1 MTLSPLPLRAACTAV
16 SWCAL
21 LLSPGVAAASTD
33 LVPVEQVGAAYA
45 RPQQRIDVGGGRQIN
60 LHCMGSGHPTVVFE
74 SGLSD
79 WSNTWAL
86 IQPAV
91 ARTTRACSYDR
102 PGMGYSDRVETPRT
116 PAAVVEDLAT
126 LLDRAGIDA
135 PVVLVGHSLGGF
147 YAKLYAATHP
157 GRVAGMVLV
166 DPSEE
171 RLGER
176 VGPALAARFGQPLV
190 ETWQTENDA
199 GIAALIARFRD
210 CARDARVQPLA
221 EPRYRACTDPVR
233 TALGAGILAER
244 RRLQAGATYQDT
256 QWRELADSLYGRHPE
271 ADARYARLFAGKAP
285 LGALPLLVLTHGLW
299 DMSEPTSELDF
310 HAWRQAHAL
319 TAALSTRG
327 EHRIVAYSRHNLQVE
342 NPGDV
347 VDAITQVLAQ
357 VRAQR

>member
-1 MTLSPLPLRAACTAV
+1 MTPFRKSLRALRGVLAC
-16 SWCAL
+16 CAL
-21 LLSPGVAAASTD
+21 WLASPASAMPED
-33 LVPVEQVGAAYA
+33 LVPIEQVGAAYA
-45 RPQQRIDVGGGRQIN
+45 RPQHMIDVGGGRRIN
-60 LHCMGSGHPTVVFE
+60 LHCMGTGSPAVVFE

-102 PGMGYSDRVETPRT
+102 PGMGYSDPVATPRT

-126 LLDRAGIDA
+126 LLDRAGIDE

-147 YAKLYAATHP
+147 YAKLFAATHP
-157 GRVAGMVLV
+157 GRVAGLVLV

-171 RLGER
+171 RLWER
-176 VGPALAARFGQPLV
+176 LGPSLATRFGQSLV
-190 ETWQTENDA
+190 NTWRNEGDA

-210 CARDARVQPLA
+210 CARDARTQPLA

-233 TALGAGILAER
+233 TALGSEILADR
-244 RRLQAGATYQDT
+244 RRLQAEATYQDT
-256 QWRELADSLYGRHPE
+256 QWRELADSPFGRHPE
-271 ADARYARLFAGKAP
+271 ADARYAQLFAGKAP
-285 LGALPLLVLTHGLW
+285 FGALPLLVLTHGLW
-299 DMSEPTSELDF
+299 DMSEPTSEVDF
-310 HAWRQAHAL
+310 QAWRQAHAA

-327 EHRIVAYSRHNLQVE
+327 EQRIVPYSRHNLQVE

-347 VDAITQVLAQ
+347 VDAIAHVLAQ

>member
-1 MTLSPLPLRAACTAV
+1 MTPASLPSRMACAALSW
-16 SWCAL
+16 SAL
-21 LLSPGVAAASTD
+21 LLSPGVCAVPAD
-33 LVPVEQVGAAYA
+33 LVPVEQVGTSYA
-45 RPQQRIDVGGGRQIN
+45 RAQQRIDVGGGRRIN
-60 LHCMGSGHPTVVFE
+60 LHCMGNGRPTVVFE

-102 PGMGYSDRVETPRT
+102 PGMGYSDPASTPRT

-126 LLDRAGIDA
+126 LLDRAGIEA

-147 YAKLYAATHP
+147 YAKLFAVTHP
-157 GRVAGMVLV
+157 DRVAGLVLV
-166 DPSEE
+166 DPTEE
-171 RLGER
+171 RLWER
-176 VGPALAARFGQPLV
+176 MGPALAARFGQPLV
-190 ETWQTENDA
+190 NSWRTENDA
-199 GIAALIARFRD
+199 GIAALLTRFRD
-210 CARDARVQPLA
+210 CARDARMQPLV

-233 TALGAGILAER
+233 TALGAEILADR
-244 RRLQAGATYQDT
+244 RRLQASATYQDT
-256 QWRELADSLYGRHPE
+256 QWRELADSPYGQHPE
-271 ADARYARLFAGKAP
+271 ADAHYARVFAGKTP

-319 TAALSTRG
+319 TAALSSRG
-327 EHRIVAYSRHNLQVE
+327 EQRIVPYSRHNLQVE
-342 NPGDV
+342 NPGEV
-347 VDAITQVLAQ
+347 VDAIAQVLAQ